1 MARTSVHSFSSLVA
15 PALEI
20 VARHGLDMLTLRPL
34 AHSAGVGLTTV
45 TNIVGT
51 KSELMKQLIDAARR
65 LDHQARA
72 PFRVMLAQPVKLTAT
87 ELAEFCD
94 LVLETLTQTSTPV
107 TVFFC
112 EAVQAAAYDDEIN
125 AALQPWLRDQ
135 EDFWRDLTRAAAASR
150 ADILAQALMAYSIDE
165 MAHGCALGG
174 LPDYRRL
181 RRLCLVKL
189 CEMMVEDPSGD
200 KPQASFQAALFE
212 HLFDALGLIEDTI
225 GIDKV
230 AHPSRE
236 AQIEGFAGA
245 AAQILVH
252 KGAGAVTHRAVA
264 AEAHV
269 AGSTL
274 AYHFKTR
281 EDLIK
286 GAMIHI
292 IRRLKN
298 SLYGEPAAQ
307 TANDPERSPYQA
319 GYEIARSTYALALEA
334 SRRPIFLSSAAD
346 MRRKRGVNLKEIFNA
361 ERPDDQKIDMLTA
374 QTLSVVSIG
383 AGVLNS
389 PKGITGAIETSYALI
404 RQLMSAGA

>member
-1 MARTSVHSFSSLVA
+1 MARTSVHSFSSLVV

-20 VARHGLDMLTLRPL
+20 VAQHGLDMLTLRPL

-72 PFRVMLAQPVKLTAT
+72 PFLAMLAQPVKLTPT

-94 LVLETLTQTSTPV
+94 LVLEALTQTSPPV
-107 TVFFC
+107 TLFLC

-135 EDFWRDLTRAAAASR
+135 QDFWQQLTRAAAAPK

-165 MAHGCALGG
+165 MAHGCALNG

-189 CEMMVEDPSGD
+189 CGMTLSGEH
-200 KPQASFQAALFE
+200 AGFQAVLFD

-225 GIDKV
+225 AIDKV
-230 AHPSRE
+230 VHPSRE
-236 AQIEGFAGA
+236 VQIEGFAGA

-264 AEAHV
+264 AEARV

-298 SLYGEPAAQ
+298 SLYGEPA
-307 TANDPERSPYQA
+307 NEPERSPSQV

-346 MRRKRGVNLKEIFNA
+346 MRRKRGVNLRNIFNA
-361 ERPDDQKIDMLTA
+361 ERADDQKIDMLTA
-374 QTLSVVSIG
+374 QTLSIISIG

-389 PKGITGAIETSYALI
+389 PKGIASAIETSYALI
-404 RQLMSAGA
+404 RQLMSAED